1 MFRMLPQTNQGGNKR
16 GEGLKAK
23 VIFTHHSA
31 SAEEQINYW
40 LEKEGIQKISDF
52 YFKFAFDRDNKPAML
67 FCFLYEDKKEPPK
80 GNLPSQKR
88 AKD

>member
-1 MFRMLPQTNQGGNKR
+1 M
-16 GEGLKAK
+16 KAK

-31 SAEEQINYW
+31 SAEEQINHW

-67 FCFLYEDKKEPPK
+67 FCFLYNEKDGSEATPPA
-80 GNLPSQKR
+80 QKR
-88 AKD
+88 SKD